1 MVTASKVDTLTNP
14 PVVASPAG
22 RLAAKLVGGLLL
34 WLRGLHTRHE
44 LMRLD
49 DRALADIGT
58 SRHEL
63 GKFAQQCDPWR
74 QLPRDA
80 VSVLAFGALAERA
93 GNWRSRRRQQ
103 AQTYRELMAY
113 SDAELTDLGIRRR
126 DIGAIARGDG
136 RPSPA

>member
-1 MVTASKVDTLTNP
+1 MVTASKVDTPTHA

-22 RLAAKLVGGLLL
+22 RLVARLAGGLVL

-63 GKFAQQCDPWR
+63 STFARRSDPWR

-80 VSVLAFGALAERA
+80 VSVLAFGVLAERA
-93 GNWRSRRRQQ
+93 GDWRGRRRQQ

-126 DIGAIARGDG
+126 DIGAIARGA